1 MTNYNNL
8 KIEEKEIIIN
18 FKVFLNEIIDF
29 FEKQFNAYL
38 ENKNAEEIFDESSEL
53 EKRFLRKSN
62 DILDECIWFIQK
74 NEPRAN
80 HLRLII
86 AIINSLNDTKR
97 MSNYI
102 VSFSKF
108 HIKQSLLCNDELIK
122 TKIGSI
128 GRLTIET
135 MHKLYEL
142 IDGFNLKTIQA
153 ESKII
158 FNDFLEKYRVEYV
171 DSIDN
176 SVKRQDCDISFIANT
191 IIMIK
196 TFDRFIDHMINIID
210 NLVTIL

>member
-8 KIEEKEIIIN
+8 KIEEKEIIIS
-18 FKVFLNEIIDF
+18 FKNFLNEIIDF

-38 ENKNAEEIFDESSEL
+38 ENKNADEIFDESSEL

-62 DILDECIWFIQK
+62 DILEECIWFIQK

-108 HIKQSLLCNDELIK
+108 HIKQNLVSEDQLVTN
-122 TKIGSI
+122 KITSI
-128 GRLTIET
+128 GKLTIET
-135 MHKLYEL
+135 MHKLYNL
-142 IDGFNLKTIQA
+142 IDVFNLKTIQS

-158 FNDFLEKYRVEYV
+158 FNDFLEKYRIEYV
-171 DSIDN
+171 NSLDDSIKKN
-176 SVKRQDCDISFIANT
+176 NCDISFLANT

-196 TFDRFIDHMINIID
+196 TFDRFIDHMMNIIE